1 MPNTRVVVI
10 GTSAGGL
17 EALRTIVT
25 ALPQDFPAPICVV
38 MHMAPQSP
46 GVLHEIL
53 GRSGKLPAVNVTKP
67 ERIAPGHIYVAPP
80 DHHLLL
86 EPGRVKPT
94 KGPKEN
100 RFRPAIDP
108 LFRSAA
114 QVYGPRAIG
123 VILTGNLDDGT
134 AGLRMVKQLGGIA
147 VVQDPDDALYPSM
160 PASALHNVDVDH
172 RVALAD
178 VAPLLI
184 ELTATPREAPG
195 EITVPDDLDVEVN
208 IAKEV
213 HPVDAGLE
221 RIGTPSNYACPEC
234 HGVLLQMKAEGLIR
248 FRCHTGHAYS
258 LESLMADVDDGI
270 DDALW
275 NAIRAL
281 EEARLLMQG
290 LEQQL
295 STLAHDGTNGALA
308 RRADETRHHSD
319 ALRRIASERERWKPK
334 SAASP
339 ETARNA

>member
-1 MPNTRVVVI
+1 MPNTQVVVI

-17 EALRTIVT
+17 EALRTLVS
-25 ALPQDFPAPICVV
+25 ALPPDFPAAVFIV
-38 MHMAPQSP
+38 MHVAPQSP
-46 GVLHEIL
+46 AVLHEIL
-53 GRSGKLPAVNVTKP
+53 ERSGPLPATSVTRAD
-67 ERIAPGHIYVAPP
+67 RIRGGHIYIAPP
-80 DHHLLL
+80 DSHIVL

-134 AGLRMVKQLGGIA
+134 AGLCTIKQLGGIA
-147 VVQDPDDALYPSM
+147 VVQDPDDATYPSM
-160 PASALHNVDVDH
+160 PASALNNVNVDH
-172 RVALAD
+172 RVTLAD
-178 VAPLLI
+178 LAPLLVQ
-184 ELTATPREAPG
+184 LTAEPQEAPG
-195 EITVPDDLDVEVN
+195 EIIVPDDLDVEVK

-234 HGVLLQMKAEGLIR
+234 HGVLLQMKGEGLVR

-258 LESLMADVDDGI
+258 FESLMADVDEGI

-281 EEARLLMQG
+281 EEATLLIQG
-290 LEQQL
+290 MERQL
-295 STLAHDGTNGALA
+295 TEAGHGRPNGALLK
-308 RRADETRHHSD
+308 RAQETREYSD
-319 ALRRIASERERWKPK
+319 AVRKIAVERERWTPEGDARPK
-334 SAASP
+334 D
-339 ETARNA
+339 